1 MDMHIRNQNFLSHS
15 YSNTQ
20 KRFQI
25 EVAPGPELG
34 LLTMDERTEGLVRTK
49 DSGLVIPNWPVVS
62 KIVLTK

>member
-15 YSNTQ
+15 YSNTR

-25 EVAPGPELG
+25 DVAPGPRLE

-49 DSGLVIPNWPVVS
+49 DSGLVIP
-62 KIVLTK
+62 T